1 MNTLGHKQI
10 IYSDADH
17 NQKTTHNGRVLVITY
32 VSGKMEWMP
41 YNIEALEHIAACH
54 DLVEAMNIVPMG
66 DTPLDRFY
74 TNDRIMVITDQMYNM
89 VWLPM
94 SVTTLDYVTNNHE
107 MIAELEIVEGV
118 Q

>member
-1 MNTLGHKQI
+1 MNTI
-10 IYSDADH
+10 SI
-17 NQKTTHNGRVLVITY
+17 KTVPPTEATHNGRVLVITY
-32 VSGKMEWMP
+32 VSGTMEWMP
-41 YNIEALEHIAACH
+41 YNIQALEHIAHCH
-54 DLVEAMNIVPMG
+54 DLVEAMQIVPMG
-66 DTPLDRFY
+66 Q
-74 TNDRIMVITDQMYNM
+74 TNADQLAINARILVITDQMYNM